1 MKSNFRYL
9 SMVLAIILMVSSIS
23 VSYAR
28 KAKNEPQAKYVFY
41 LIGDG
46 MGINEVNGTE
56 IYNRYTGKGP
66 EQVNFLHFPVRTFV
80 NTQSASTLVTG
91 SAAAGTALA
100 TGVKTYT
107 GAIGV
112 DADRNPVSS
121 IAEWAKASG
130 AGVGIATSVAIN
142 HATPA
147 AFYAHATD
155 RNSYDTIS
163 RQFINSDFVDFAA
176 GAGFLTERST
186 GLDATF
192 YEQEA
197 RGEGVKVFCGL
208 ESFGNVTTGYDRVLC
223 LGGKNM
229 RELPFAIDRKEGDAA
244 LKDFVSTGIDY
255 LYGRFAEEGFFF
267 MIEGGKIDYAGHNDD
282 AVACFQEIND
292 FAEALDVVLAFSRQH
307 PDETLVVVTSDHETG
322 GLALGAGEYKMN
334 PELLAYQ
341 TMSENELTSKFRQT
355 FMPPP
360 PPQQRRGPRNV
371 QGMAQQQL
379 QWTPPTWEEVKE
391 FLKVNLGLWDAVPVD
406 PRSEERF
413 FEVYQATF
421 GAKEGESEVRSLYA
435 VNTRLVSDA
444 VLYLNRAAG
453 YQWSHGA
460 HTGSPVGL
468 YVIGVGATE
477 FNACSDNT
485 HIPLTVAR
493 IAGYNIKNQ

>member
-1 MKSNFRYL
+1 MKSKFRYL
-9 SMVLAIILMVSSIS
+9 SMALTIVLMVSSIS
-23 VSYAR
+23 VSYGKR
-28 KAKNEPQAKYVFY
+28 AKKEPHVKYVFY

-46 MGINEVNGTE
+46 MGINEVAGTE
-56 IYNRYTGKGP
+56 IYNRATGKGP
-66 EQVNFLHFPVRTFV
+66 EQINFLHFPIRTFV

-91 SAAAGTALA
+91 SAAAGTSLA

-112 DADRNPVSS
+112 DTDRNPVSS

-147 AFYAHATD
+147 AFYAHVSD
-155 RNSYDTIS
+155 RNSYDAIS
-163 RQFINSDFVDFAA
+163 RQFINSDVVDFAA
-176 GAGFLTERST
+176 GAGFLTERRI

-197 RGEGVKVFCGL
+197 RGEGVKVFYGS
-208 ESFGNVTTGYDRVLC
+208 ESLGNVSTGYDRVLC

-229 RELPFAIDRKEGDAA
+229 GELPFAVDRKEGDVA

-255 LYGRFAEEGFFF
+255 LYGRYAEEGFFF

-292 FAEALDVVLAFSRQH
+292 FAAALDVVLAFCSQH
-307 PDETLVVVTSDHETG
+307 PGETLVVVTADHETG
-322 GLALGAGEYKMN
+322 GLMLGAGEYKMN
-334 PELLAYQ
+334 PELLACQ
-341 TMSENELTSKFRQT
+341 TLSENGLTSKFRQA
-355 FMPPP
+355 FMPPAP
-360 PPQQRRGPRNV
+360 PQRRGPGYGPR
-371 QGMAQQQL
+371 MAPQQP
-379 QWTPPTWEEVKE
+379 QWTPPAWEEVKE
-391 FLKVNLGLWDAVPVD
+391 FLKVNLGLWDTVPVD
-406 PRSEERF
+406 RRTEERF
-413 FEVYQATF
+413 HETYRSTF
-421 GAKEGESEVRSLYA
+421 GAKEGENEVRSLYA

-453 YQWSHGA
+453 YQWGHGA

-468 YVIGVGATE
+468 YVSGARAAE
-477 FNACSDNT
+477 FNSCSENT
-485 HIPLTVAR
+485 DIPLLIAR
-493 IAGYNIKNQ
+493 IAGYDVRH